1 MSGKPIIIIEREGS
15 KIWQLVSVGIA
26 RIPTFWLSIWILCVP
41 LFLLLPSI
49 RMFPYPASGSPFS
62 DLTITHYPNALF
74 LKSSIT
80 TWREIPLWSSTIL
93 SGYPFVANPLS
104 GLWYPFG
111 WIALIT
117 PLPLGFNLL
126 IGVHLIWGG
135 LGMYKLMNE
144 EGLGHAA
151 ALFAGIAFALL
162 PKFFA
167 HYGAGH
173 LTLLYAVPWTPW
185 LLWSQRSEHKRR
197 DESKALRIPPGLILA
212 IIFVADIRWGAFAL
226 VLWWAYSIVHRR
238 RIWGKL
244 FLNLSIQTGLALLLA
259 APLVV
264 PLIEFSGLSTR
275 SMLGANDVLIYSL
288 PLINLLGILF
298 PNTKGY
304 HEWVL
309 YSGGI
314 VFTLAIVGF
323 LGSRLR
329 RNTLLWMGI
338 TLASVIV
345 ALGTQIPGS
354 ELLAELPFISM
365 LRVPSRVLFLTGL
378 SLAALAGYGVEAII
392 QRSKMDQIKRINI
405 FLYIVL
411 ISSILL
417 TIGLYLLEGD
427 VPGGFLWGTAGL
439 ILGVVWIGAGVNSK
453 LPVRIW
459 IAGAFLVAVLD
470 LAVIDVNSFQVES
483 AVKVFAEREAVAQ
496 YISAQPG
503 EFRTYSPS
511 YSIPQQTAV
520 RFGNQLAD
528 GVDPM
533 QISRYAEFMDG
544 ASGVPRE
551 GYSVTV
557 PPFANGD
564 PGNDNISYSPDA
576 EKLGL
581 LNVGYVVAD
590 YEISADG
597 LIHEKQIGEVHIYKN
612 EYQMPR
618 SWVKVEDDEFDSGIV
633 PATILENSPNRMRL
647 SAVGPGKLTVSE
659 VYYPGW
665 RVEVNGMERELSVS
679 DGVLMAVELDPGLQE
694 IEFSFRPNSIT
705 VGIFLFSLGLIGL
718 LGNFW
723 YLNKYSIWKEFKPNQ
738 NLQL

>member
-1 MSGKPIIIIEREGS
+1 MSGKFILVNEHKS
-15 KIWQLVSVGIA
+15 TNIWQRVLAGIA
-26 RIPTFWLSIWILCVP
+26 RIPTFWLSIWILVVP
-41 LFLLLPSI
+41 LLLLLPTI
-49 RMFPYPASGSPFS
+49 RMFPYPASGSQFS
-62 DLTITHYPNALF
+62 DLTITHYPNAVF
-74 LKSSIT
+74 LKDSIT

-93 SGYPFVANPLS
+93 SGYPFAANPLS

-111 WIALIT
+111 WIALFT

-126 IGVHLIWGG
+126 AGLHLIWGG
-135 LGMYKLMNE
+135 LGMYKLLKV
-144 EGLGHAA
+144 EGLSHAA
-151 ALFAGIAFALL
+151 ALFAGIAFTLL

-173 LTLLYAVPWTPW
+173 LTLLFAVPWTPW
-185 LLWSQRSEHKRR
+185 LLWSQRSGMKPR
-197 DESKALRIPPGLILA
+197 DESRALRIPPGLILA
-212 IIFVADIRWGAFAL
+212 IIFMADIRWGAFAF
-226 VLWWAYSIVHRR
+226 VLWWAYSAVQRQR
-238 RIWGKL
+238 NWGKL

-259 APLVV
+259 APLLV
-264 PLIEFSGLSTR
+264 PLVEFSGLSTR
-275 SMLGANDVLIYSL
+275 SMLGTNDVLLYSL
-288 PLINLLGILF
+288 PLLNLFGVIF
-298 PNTKGY
+298 PNTRGN

-314 VFTLAIVGF
+314 VFLLAVVGF

-329 RNTLLWMGI
+329 RNTLFWTGI
-338 TLASVIV
+338 TLVSVII

-354 ELLAELPFISM
+354 ERLAELPFISM
-365 LRVPSRVLFLTGL
+365 LRVPSRALFLTGL
-378 SLAALAGYGVEAII
+378 SLAALAGYGVETIVR
-392 QRSKMDQIKRINI
+392 RSEKNQIKRINI
-405 FLYIVL
+405 LLYIVL
-411 ISSILL
+411 IFSVLL

-427 VPGGFLWGTAGL
+427 LPGGILWGTAAL
-439 ILGVVWIGAGVNSK
+439 ILGVFWIIAGVNGK
-453 LPVRIW
+453 LPLKIW
-459 IAGAFLVAVLD
+459 LPGIFLVAVLD
-470 LAVIDVNSFQVES
+470 LAVIDVNSFQVKS
-483 AVKVFAEREAVAQ
+483 AENVFTEREAVAQ

-520 RFGNQLAD
+520 RYGIQMAD

-533 QISRYAEFMDG
+533 QISKYTEFMDE

-564 PGNDNISYSPDA
+564 PGKDNIGYSPNA

-581 LNVGYVVAD
+581 LNVGYLVAD

-618 SWVKVEDDEFDSGIV
+618 SWVKVEDTELDTGIV

-647 SAVGPGKLTVSE
+647 SAVGPGILTVSE
-659 VYYPGW
+659 VFYPGW
-665 RVEVNGMERELSVS
+665 RVEVSGRERKLSIANGLF
-679 DGVLMAVELDPGLQE
+679 MAVELDPGLQE
-694 IEFSFRPNSIT
+694 IEFSFRPKSIT
-705 VGIFLFSLGLIGL
+705 IGIFLFSMGLMGL
-718 LGNFW
+718 SLNFW
-723 YLNKYSIWKEFKPNQ
+723 LQNKRSFRK
-738 NLQL
+738 

>member
-1 MSGKPIIIIEREGS
+1 
-15 KIWQLVSVGIA
+15 
-26 RIPTFWLSIWILCVP
+26 
-41 LFLLLPSI
+41 
-49 RMFPYPASGSPFS
+49 
-62 DLTITHYPNALF
+62 
-74 LKSSIT
+74 
-80 TWREIPLWSSTIL
+80 
-93 SGYPFVANPLS
+93 
-104 GLWYPFG
+104 
-111 WIALIT
+111 
-117 PLPLGFNLL
+117 
-126 IGVHLIWGG
+126 
-135 LGMYKLMNE
+135 
-144 EGLGHAA
+144 
-151 ALFAGIAFALL
+151 
-162 PKFFA
+162 
-167 HYGAGH
+167 
-173 LTLLYAVPWTPW
+173 
-185 LLWSQRSEHKRR
+185 
-197 DESKALRIPPGLILA
+197 
-212 IIFVADIRWGAFAL
+212 
-226 VLWWAYSIVHRR
+226 
-238 RIWGKL
+238 
-244 FLNLSIQTGLALLLA
+244 
-259 APLVV
+259 
-264 PLIEFSGLSTR
+264 
-275 SMLGANDVLIYSL
+275 
-288 PLINLLGILF
+288 
-298 PNTKGY
+298 
-304 HEWVL
+304 
-309 YSGGI
+309 
-314 VFTLAIVGF
+314 
-323 LGSRLR
+323 
-329 RNTLLWMGI
+329 
-338 TLASVIV
+338 VIV

-354 ELLAELPFISM
+354 ERLAELPFISM
-365 LRVPSRVLFLTGL
+365 LRVPSRALFLTGL
-378 SLAALAGYGVEAII
+378 GLAAMAGYGVESII
-392 QRSKMDQIKRINI
+392 QRSIMDQIKGINI
-405 FLYIVL
+405 FLYVAL
-411 ISSILL
+411 ISSLLL

-470 LAVIDVNSFQVES
+470 LAVIDVSSFQVES
-483 AVKVFAEREAVAQ
+483 AEKVFAEREVVAQ

-564 PGNDNISYSPDA
+564 PGYDNINYSPDA
-576 EKLGL
+576 KKLGL

-618 SWVKVEDDEFDSGIV
+618 SWVKVEDGEFDSGIV
-633 PATILENSPNRMRL
+633 PVKILENSPNRMRL
-647 SAVGPGKLTVSE
+647 SAVGPGILTVSE

-665 RVEVNGMERELSVS
+665 RVEVNGMERELSIS
-679 DGVLMAVELDPGLQE
+679 DGVLMSVELDSGLQE

-705 VGIFLFSLGLIGL
+705 IGIFLFSLGLIGL

-723 YLNKYSIWKEFKPNQ
+723 YLNKCLFWKEFKPNQ

>member
-1 MSGKPIIIIEREGS
+1 VSEKSILVNEHES
-15 KIWQLVSVGIA
+15 TKIWQRVLVGIA

-41 LFLLLPSI
+41 MLLLLPSI

-62 DLTITHYPNALF
+62 DLTITHYPNVVF
-74 LKSSIT
+74 LKDSIT

-93 SGYPFVANPLS
+93 SGYSFAANPLS
-104 GLWYPFG
+104 GIWYPFG

-117 PLPLGFNLL
+117 TLPLGFNLL
-126 IGVHLIWGG
+126 VGLHLIWGG
-135 LGMYKLMNE
+135 LGMYKLMKE
-144 EGLGHAA
+144 EGLGYAA

-167 HYGAGH
+167 HYSAGH

-185 LLWSQRSEHKRR
+185 LLWSQRSKKKRR

-226 VLWWAYSIVHRR
+226 VLWWAYSAVHRQR
-238 RIWGKL
+238 NWGKL

-259 APLVV
+259 APLLV

-288 PLINLLGILF
+288 PLINLIGILF
-298 PNTKGY
+298 PNTRGN
-304 HEWVL
+304 HEWML

-314 VFTLAIVGF
+314 VFLLAVVGF
-323 LGSRLR
+323 LGCRLR
-329 RNTLLWMGI
+329 RNTLFWTGI
-338 TLASVIV
+338 TLVSVIV

-365 LRVPSRVLFLTGL
+365 LRVPARALFLTGL

-392 QRSKMDQIKRINI
+392 QRSKKDQIKRINI
-405 FLYIVL
+405 FLYVVL
-411 ISSILL
+411 LFSLML
-417 TIGLYLLEGD
+417 TIELYLLEGD
-427 VPGGFLWGTAGL
+427 IPGGFLWGTAGL
-439 ILGVVWIGAGVNSK
+439 ILGGVWIGAGVNSK
-453 LPVRIW
+453 LPLRIW

-470 LAVIDVNSFQVES
+470 LAVIDVNSFQVKS
-483 AVKVFAEREAVAQ
+483 AEKVFAEREAVAQ

-520 RFGNQLAD
+520 RYGIQMAD

-533 QISRYAEFMDG
+533 QISRYAEFMDE

-564 PGNDNISYSPDA
+564 PRNDNISYSPDA

-612 EYQMPR
+612 EYQRPHA
-618 SWVKVEDDEFDSGIV
+618 WVQVEDHELYSGIV
-633 PATILENSPNRMRL
+633 PAIILENSPNRMRL
-647 SAVGPGKLTVSE
+647 SAVGPGILTVAE
-659 VYYPGW
+659 VFYPGW
-665 RVEVNGMERELSVS
+665 RVEVSGRERKLTIS

-705 VGIFLFSLGLIGL
+705 ISIFLFSLGVIGL

-723 YLNKYSIWKEFKPNQ
+723 YLNKGSIWKEFKPNQ

>member
-1 MSGKPIIIIEREGS
+1 MSKKSILVNEDES
-15 KIWQLVSVGIA
+15 TKIWQRVLVGIA

-41 LFLLLPSI
+41 MLLLLPSI
-49 RMFPYPASGSPFS
+49 RMFPYPASGSLFS
-62 DLTITHYPNALF
+62 DLTITHYPNAVF
-74 LKSSIT
+74 LRDSIT

-93 SGYPFVANPLS
+93 SGYPFAANPLS

-117 PLPLGFNLL
+117 TLPLGFNLL
-126 IGVHLIWGG
+126 VGLHMIWGG
-135 LGMYKLMNE
+135 LGMYKLME
-144 EGLGHAA
+144 KEGLGHAA
-151 ALFAGIAFALL
+151 ALFAGVSFALL

-185 LLWSQRSEHKRR
+185 LLWSQRSEKNRR
-197 DESKALRIPPGLILA
+197 DESKALRIPPGLMLA
-212 IIFVADIRWGAFAL
+212 IIFVADIRWGAFAF
-226 VLWWAYSIVHRR
+226 VLWWAYSAVHRQR
-238 RIWGKL
+238 NWEKL
-244 FLNLSIQTGLALLLA
+244 FLNLSIQTGLALLLS
-259 APLVV
+259 APLLV
-264 PLIEFSGLSTR
+264 PLVEFSGLSTR
-275 SMLGANDVLIYSL
+275 SMLGTKDVLLYSL
-288 PLINLLGILF
+288 PLLNLFGVIF
-298 PNTKGY
+298 PNTRGN

-314 VFTLAIVGF
+314 VFLLAVVGF
-323 LGSRLR
+323 LGGRLR
-329 RNTLLWMGI
+329 RNTLFWTGI
-338 TLASVIV
+338 TLVSVIV
-345 ALGTQIPGS
+345 ALGTQIPGL

-365 LRVPSRVLFLTGL
+365 LRVPSRALFLTGL
-378 SLAALAGYGVEAII
+378 SLAALAGYGVETII
-392 QRSKMDQIKRINI
+392 QRSKKDQIKRINI

-411 ISSILL
+411 IFSLLL
-417 TIGLYLLEGD
+417 TVGLYLLEGY

-439 ILGVVWIGAGVNSK
+439 ILGVVWIVAGVKNK
-453 LPVRIW
+453 LSMKIW
-459 IAGAFLVAVLD
+459 IPGIFLVVVLD
-470 LAVIDVNSFQVES
+470 LAVIDVNSFQVKS
-483 AVKVFAEREAVAQ
+483 AKKVFAEREAVAQ

-520 RFGNQLAD
+520 RYGIQLAD

-533 QISRYAEFMDG
+533 QISKYAEFMDG

-581 LNVGYVVAD
+581 LNVGYVIGD
-590 YEISADG
+590 YEINADG

-618 SWVKVEDDEFDSGIV
+618 SWVKVEDDELDSGIV
-633 PATILENSPNRMRL
+633 PATILENSPNRMLL
-647 SAVGPGKLTVSE
+647 SAVGPGILTVSE
-659 VYYPGW
+659 VFYPGW
-665 RVEVNGMERELSVS
+665 RVEVSGRERELSIA
-679 DGVLMAVELDPGLQE
+679 DGVLMKVELEPGLQE
-694 IEFSFRPNSIT
+694 IEFSFRPKSIT
-705 VGIFLFSLGLIGL
+705 IGIFLFSLGLISL
-718 LGNFW
+718 SLNFW
-723 YLNKYSIWKEFKPNQ
+723 YQTKRSFRK
-738 NLQL
+738 